1 MLHKVTDTSWKR
13 FNYRVSDGVSPILSQ
28 NHATYATVMEK
39 RAKQQ
44 KMMPQT
50 GDEQTWD
57 QLRYLH
63 KHHVTLK
70 FGIAVV
76 GQDRLYASYE
86 ICA

>member
-1 MLHKVTDTSWKR
+1 
-13 FNYRVSDGVSPILSQ
+13 
-28 NHATYATVMEK
+28 MEK